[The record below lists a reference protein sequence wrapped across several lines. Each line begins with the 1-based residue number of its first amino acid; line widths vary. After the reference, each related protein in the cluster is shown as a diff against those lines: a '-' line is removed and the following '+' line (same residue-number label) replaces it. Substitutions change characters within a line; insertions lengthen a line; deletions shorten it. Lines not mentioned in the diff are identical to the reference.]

1 MQDTGIKGKS
11 KVSKD
16 ASFLVRIIFRKNA
29 SFQGEVHW
37 LDTNKKR
44 SFRSSLEL
52 VNLML
57 NAMEDAGMPESDY
70 TIRSWKSDYPYSKGD
85 EDEEYTLGLAKD
97 QD

>member
-1 MQDTGIKGKS
+1 MQDTGIKEKS

-37 LDTNKKR
+37 LDANKKR

-57 NAMEDAGMPESDY
+57 RAMEDAGTPESDY
-70 TIRSWKSDYPYSKGD
+70 TIRSWESSHPYSKGN
-85 EDEEYTLGLAKD
+85 EEEYILGQARD
-97 QD
+97 RD